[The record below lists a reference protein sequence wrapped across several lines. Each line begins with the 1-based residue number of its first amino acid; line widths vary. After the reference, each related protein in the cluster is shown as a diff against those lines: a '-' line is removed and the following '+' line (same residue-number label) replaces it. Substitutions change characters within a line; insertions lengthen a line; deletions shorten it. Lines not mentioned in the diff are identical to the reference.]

1 MRKKIP
7 DNKKKIDVSVTI
19 DTELFDIM
27 NEYLEENNISNRSKY
42 VENLIREDFERKGKK
57 IEREF

>member
-1 MRKKIP
+1 MRKKVQE
-7 DNKKKIDVSVTI
+7 DKKKVDIGVTI

-27 NEYLEENNISNRSKY
+27 NEYLEKNNISNRSKY

>member
-1 MRKKIP
+1 MRKKVP
-7 DNKKKIDVSVTI
+7 DNKKKIDISMTI

-42 VENLIREDFERKGKK
+42 IESLIREDFEKKGKK
-57 IEREF
+57 IQKEF